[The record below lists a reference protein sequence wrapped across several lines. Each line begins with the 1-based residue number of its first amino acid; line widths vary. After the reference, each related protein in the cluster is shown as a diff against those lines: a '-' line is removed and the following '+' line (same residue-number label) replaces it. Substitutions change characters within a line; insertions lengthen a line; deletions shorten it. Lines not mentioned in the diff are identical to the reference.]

1 MPVAEDVIVQARRSN
16 RQAVEAVLTESF
28 PAVHRMS
35 HALTGRPDIAQRVI
49 RSVMRQGIRVMPRWR
64 RGITPENWF
73 YHHTLLTARVAA
85 PQPPSVEADVL
96 VTSGPTAQP
105 EYTAFIIALRRLPR
119 QQMEAF
125 ILNHGEQF
133 NVRLLGVAMDC
144 STGASTNHLQAAVDA
159 LQSITGDRFP
169 KLVAALEKAYA
180 RLTPPPTLAPVFA
193 RQQASAVLWRI
204 RLRKFVRRA
213 IVVAL
218 LCAVALAVWRWHA
231 LLLHWF
237 ELVRSRAQSR
247 PA

>member
-1 MPVAEDVIVQARRSN
+1 MPVAEDVIAQARRSN

-28 PAVHRMS
+28 PAVHRMA
-35 HALTGRPDIAQRVI
+35 HALSGRPHVAERVI

-73 YHHTLLTARVAA
+73 YHHTLLTARAAA
-85 PQPPSVEADVL
+85 PQPPAPDADVL

-105 EYTAFIIALRRLPR
+105 EYTAFIVALRRLPR

-125 ILNHGEQF
+125 ILHHGEQF

-144 STGASTNHLQAAVDA
+144 STGASTNHLEAAVDA
-159 LQSITGDRFP
+159 LQSITGARFQT
-169 KLVAALEKAYA
+169 LVVALEKAYA
-180 RLTPPPTLAPVFA
+180 RLTPPPTMAHIFA

-204 RLRKFVRRA
+204 RLRKYALRA
-213 IVVAL
+213 VVIVL

-231 LLLHWF
+231 LLLHWI
-237 ELVRSRAQSR
+237 ELVRSRAMSR